1 MRISLSEAL
10 ERTNQQDTPKNYIKQ
25 FMLKEDEA
33 TFLRFL
39 VDDINDINVC
49 TVFR

>member
-10 ERTNQQDTPKNYIKQ
+10 ERTNQQDTPKSYIKQ
-25 FMLKEDEA
+25 FMLKENEA

-39 VDDINDINVC
+39 VDDINDINVH
-49 TVFR
+49 